1 MRHIDSNVLVGLVVP
16 VDYHHAAAVAM
27 IERVYRADQGPVVVG
42 EAVVLETL
50 QVLWRRYGVRL
61 DDAATDLSRALHH
74 EVFEADLDVLH
85 ALHIVAAHPA
95 LGFVD
100 AVLLSRAKSS
110 RAPVLTFD
118 RALGR
123 ALASDSSAP

>member
-1 MRHIDSNVLVGLVVP
+1 
-16 VDYHHAAAVAM
+16 M
-27 IERVYRADQGPVVVG
+27 IERVQRADQGPVVVS

-50 QVLWRRYGVRL
+50 QVLGRRYGVRL
-61 DDAATDLSRALHH
+61 EDAAADLAQALHH
-74 EVFEADLDVLH
+74 DVFESDPDVLE
-85 ALHIVAAHPA
+85 ALGIVATRPA

-100 AVLLSRAKSS
+100 AVLLARARSS
-110 RAPVLTFD
+110 GAPVLTFD